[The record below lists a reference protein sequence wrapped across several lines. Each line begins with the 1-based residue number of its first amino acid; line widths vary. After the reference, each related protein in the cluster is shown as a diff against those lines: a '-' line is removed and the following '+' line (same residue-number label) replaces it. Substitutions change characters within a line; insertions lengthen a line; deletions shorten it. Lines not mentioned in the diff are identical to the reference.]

1 MTLLLPRLHRG
12 VPRSFEEDG
21 SQRPLESAL
30 EEGVLKPDDKAAD
43 VRDFLDMAV
52 SRIGGDEF
60 GGSVYFAGNGMVIS
74 IYPPGGGIGNRIN
87 LAPIFAEVAHAN
99 NPRLIRWMAAVINTH
114 PLICGPERWGAVL
127 EERVGDFTCPDGE
140 EVIAPKVENID
151 QFNPSW
157 VAHMDRYELE
167 PKPKDAKL
175 IDALAP
181 PAKTTD
187 AEALTWLEQAAPG
200 LHPLFSELIQQRSDF
215 HNGWL
220 SDRNWAVCQW
230 NDSKLDPIAHGWDYE
245 CAIDADGGLGD
256 SMECICTEC
265 TTWEQAENIFA
276 VLKDINATIET
287 LQSWKSS
294 RAIPPTP
301 SAVLS

>member
-12 VPRSFEEDG
+12 VPRSYDEDG

-30 EEGVLKPDDKAAD
+30 EAGVLKPDDKAAD

-60 GGSVYFAGNGMVIS
+60 EGSVYFAENGMVIS

-140 EVIAPKVENID
+140 EVIAPNVENID

-157 VAHMDRYELE
+157 VAHMDRYELG
-167 PKPKDAKL
+167 
-175 IDALAP
+175 
-181 PAKTTD
+181 TD

-230 NDSKLDPIAHGWDYE
+230 NDSNLDPIAHGWDYE
-245 CAIDADGGLGD
+245 CAIDADGGIGD

-287 LQSWKSS
+287 LQSWKSI

>member
-1 MTLLLPRLHRG
+1 MTLILPRIHRG
-12 VPRSFEEDG
+12 VPRSYDEDG
-21 SQRPLESAL
+21 SQRPIESAL
-30 EEGVLKPDDKAAD
+30 DAGVLKPDDKAD
-43 VRDFLDMAV
+43 SIHGLLDLAV
-52 SRIGGDEF
+52 SRIGGNEF
-60 GGSVYFAGNGMVIS
+60 VGTVYFAPKGMVVM
-74 IYPPGGGIGNRIN
+74 IYPPYGGVGNRIN

-114 PLICGPERWGAVL
+114 PLICGPERWGSL
-127 EERVGDFTCPDGE
+127 LSEEVGDFNNSWNDETVKE
-140 EVIAPKVENID
+140 PKVD
-151 QFNPSW
+151 KGLFLSSW
-157 VAHMDRYELE
+157 LGHMNRHELE

-245 CAIDADGGLGD
+245 CALDADGGLGD
-256 SMECICTEC
+256 SMECICAEC